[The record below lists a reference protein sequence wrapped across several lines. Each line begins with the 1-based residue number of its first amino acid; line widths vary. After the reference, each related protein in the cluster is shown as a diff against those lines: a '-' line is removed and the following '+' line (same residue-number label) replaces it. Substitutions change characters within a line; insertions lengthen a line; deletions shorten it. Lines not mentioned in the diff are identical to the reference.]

1 MDNTQNS
8 CYTRR
13 KRVPFEEL
21 TLADDFLFCKVM
33 QNKRL
38 CKELLE
44 IILHVRIDKIEY
56 TESQKVFD
64 DVIDEKSI
72 RMDVYVK
79 DDKHTIYDIEMQT
92 SNTKELPK
100 RSRYYHSCIDKS
112 QIAKGEPYSKLRKT
126 YVIFICTFD
135 LFDRNFAKYE
145 FDTICKQD
153 KGLILPD
160 DRHTVFVNA
169 QGVTNDQ
176 KLKEFLDFLRDGE
189 VSKSP
194 FILDLRKE
202 VNYASK
208 NSKWREEY
216 DMLLAREQLL
226 IEEGRTEGIAEGRK
240 EGLAQGLA
248 QGAEKQKQNT
258 GVVS

>member
-1 MDNTQNS
+1 MDNNSNS
-8 CYTRR
+8 CYTKR
-13 KRVPFEEL
+13 KPFEEL

-44 IILHVRIDKIEY
+44 IILHVKIDKIEY
-56 TESQKVFD
+56 TESQKVLD
-64 DVIDEKSI
+64 DVIDEKSV
-72 RMDVYVK
+72 RMDVYVQ
-79 DDKHTIYDIEMQT
+79 DNNHTVYDIEMQT

-112 QIAKGEPYSKLRKT
+112 QVSKGEPYNKLRKT

-135 LFDRNFAKYE
+135 LFERNLAKYE

-153 KGLILPD
+153 KNLTLAD

-169 QGVTNDQ
+169 QGVTDDQ
-176 KLKEFLDFLRDGE
+176 K
-189 VSKSP
+189 
-194 FILDLRKE
+194 LRKE

-226 IEEGRTEGIAEGRK
+226 VEEGRK
-240 EGLAQGLA
+240 EGLVQGI
-248 QGAEKQKQNT
+248 EKQKQDT
-258 GVVS
+258 VSFIQKMQEKGLSAEEILASLSSGELKQN